1 MKHKPIPWAIALTG
15 VLYYALLIYWQ
26 SDELSGSGQARD
38 AAVFGLVFSVIYVAY
53 CMLCFQRDLPPGL
66 KDMPFV
72 GRYGKLTGWLV
83 FGSIAVYYVRPS
95 AWGGY
100 DEGVGFFLVGILL
113 LGFAAAAILT
123 CFMWSGDQSSR
134 LYALSR
140 FVDVYPTITKPERH
154 VRFNEKMWTTTF
166 VLIIYFGMTNV
177 MLFGLS
183 GQALDL
189 FSGFRSIMAGASGTI
204 MHLGIGPIVTGSIIM
219 QLFAGAKIIRLDLSD
234 SEDKAMYQGVQ
245 KLLVLIMIPI
255 ESIPQTYGFL
265 DPSEWLIDAYGLGW
279 ANFVIV
285 AQLFAGSYLV
295 FLLDELVSKWGIG
308 SGISLFIA
316 AGVAQSTFVGTLS
329 PLATTTGAPYSIQNP
344 PSGTLPM
351 IFYMFRES
359 TNYEMIQANGFEIM
373 LLTHVNPVAALVSSI
388 IVFLVVAY
396 AESSKLELPLTHG
409 KVRGH
414 RGKYPIR
421 LVYASNI
428 PVILMAALLANINM
442 FTLLFWS
449 HPTLSQTPILGQN
462 GWASASAFIGTYEPG
477 QTTASGGFAWYA
489 SMVNGVNDWL
499 IPLLNQ
505 QGDVFGHSLTQIMV
519 HVVFYVALMTVGSMV
534 FAKFWIDTTNMG
546 TKDVAKQIERTGMQ
560 IPGFRKNPKVLEKI
574 LENYIPPVTYFSGAF
589 VGLLAAGADLLGT
602 VGNATGTGAG
612 CRYHPAYLRANPK
625 GTGHGNASD
634 DPPVLRCRVILDVG
648 RERGSVHGGR
658 PSPKV
663 PCFKSTALM
672 NSRWFQAPTVLWHA
686 WRDVLFFLPF
696 VAFGLLFIGVGIGGA
711 AVGAYEWWMA
721 GEEHCISSDDEPL
734 FTGDGTAHCLDHDS
748 QSSFDTP
755 EASGPIQIFKRK

>member
-1 MKHKPIPWAIALTG
+1 MRHKPIPWAIALTG
-15 VLYYALLIYWQ
+15 VLYFGLLIYWQ
-26 SDELSGSGQARD
+26 SDELSSEI
-38 AAVFGLVFSVIYVAY
+38 AAQRNAAQFGLVLSVIYVAY
-53 CMLCFQRDLPPGL
+53 LMWCFNRDLPEGL
-66 KDMPFV
+66 KDAPVV
-72 GRYGKLTGWLV
+72 GRYGKLMGWLAIA
-83 FGSIAVYYVRPS
+83 GIAVWYVRP
-95 AWGGY
+95 AKWGGY
-100 DEGVGFFLVGILL
+100 EDGVGFYLVGILL
-113 LGFAAAAILT
+113 LGFGAAAALT
-123 CFMWSGDQSSR
+123 CFMWSGDKSSR
-134 LYALSR
+134 LYALHR

-166 VLIIYFGMTNV
+166 VLIIYFAMTNV
-177 MLFGLS
+177 MLYGLS

-219 QLFAGAKIIRLDLSD
+219 QLFAGAKIIRLDLSN

-255 ESIPQTYGFL
+255 EAIPQTYGFL
-265 DPSEWLIDAYGLGW
+265 DPMEFLIDSYGMGW

-308 SGISLFIA
+308 SGMSLFIA
-316 AGVAQSTFVGTLS
+316 AGVSQSTFVGTLS
-329 PLATTTGAPYSIQNP
+329 PLPVTSGLGYSMSNP

-351 IFYMFRES
+351 IFYMFREA
-359 TNYEMIQANGFEIM
+359 TNYEMISSNGFETI
-373 LLTHVNPVAALVSSI
+373 LLTHVNPLAALFSSVV
-388 IVFLVVAY
+388 VFLVVAY

-449 HPTLSQTPILGQN
+449 HPTLSQTPFLGRE
-462 GWASASAFIGTYEPG
+462 GYGSLSEYIGTYDQG

-499 IPLLNQ
+499 LPLLNQ
-505 QGDVFGHSLTQIMV
+505 QGDIYGHSLTQIMV
-519 HVVFYVALMTVGSMV
+519 HVIFYVVLMTVGSMV

-602 VGNATGTGAG
+602 VGNATGTG
-612 CRYHPAYLRANPK
+612 
-625 GTGHGNASD
+625 
-634 DPPVLRCRVILDVG
+634 
-648 RERGSVHGGR
+648 
-658 PSPKV
+658 
-663 PCFKSTALM
+663 
-672 NSRWFQAPTVLWHA
+672 
-686 WRDVLFFLPF
+686 
-696 VAFGLLFIGVGIGGA
+696 LLLAVGIILRTYEQIQKEQAMEMHPMIRQFFGA
-711 AVGAYEWWMA
+711 E
-721 GEEHCISSDDEPL
+721 
-734 FTGDGTAHCLDHDS
+734 
-748 QSSFDTP
+748 
-755 EASGPIQIFKRK
+755 

>member
-1 MKHKPIPWAIALTG
+1 MRHKPIPWAIALTG
-15 VLYYALLIYWQ
+15 VLYFGLLIYWQ
-26 SDELSGSGQARD
+26 SDELSSEIAEQRT
-38 AAVFGLVFSVIYVAY
+38 AAQFGLVLSVIYVAY
-53 CMLCFQRDLPPGL
+53 LMWCFNRDLPEGL
-66 KDMPFV
+66 KDAPV
-72 GRYGKLTGWLV
+72 IGRYGKLMGWLAIA
-83 FGSIAVYYVRPS
+83 GIAVFYVRPS
-95 AWGGY
+95 KWGGY
-100 DEGVGFFLVGILL
+100 EDGVGFFLVGILL
-113 LGFAAAAILT
+113 LGFGAAAALT
-123 CFMWSGDQSSR
+123 CFMWSGDKSSR
-134 LYALSR
+134 LYALHR

-166 VLIIYFGMTNV
+166 VLIIYFAMTNV
-177 MLFGLS
+177 MLYGLS

-219 QLFAGAKIIRLDLSD
+219 QLFAGAKIIRLDLSN

-255 ESIPQTYGFL
+255 EAIPQTYGFL
-265 DPSEWLIDAYGLGW
+265 DPMEFLIDSYGMGW

-308 SGISLFIA
+308 SGMSLFIA
-316 AGVAQSTFVGTLS
+316 AGVSQSTFVGTLS
-329 PLATTTGAPYSIQNP
+329 PLPVTSGLGYSMSNP

-351 IFYMFRES
+351 IFYMFREA
-359 TNYEMIQANGFEIM
+359 TNYEMISSNGFETI
-373 LLTHVNPVAALVSSI
+373 LLTHVNPLAALFSSVV
-388 IVFLVVAY
+388 VFLVVAY

-449 HPTLSQTPILGQN
+449 HPTLSQTPFLGRE
-462 GWASASAFIGTYEPG
+462 GYGSLSEYIGTYDQG

-499 IPLLNQ
+499 LPLLNQ
-505 QGDVFGHSLTQIMV
+505 QGDIYGHSLTQIMV
-519 HVVFYVALMTVGSMV
+519 HVIFYVVLMTVGSMV

-602 VGNATGTGAG
+602 VGNATGTG
-612 CRYHPAYLRANPK
+612 
-625 GTGHGNASD
+625 
-634 DPPVLRCRVILDVG
+634 
-648 RERGSVHGGR
+648 
-658 PSPKV
+658 
-663 PCFKSTALM
+663 
-672 NSRWFQAPTVLWHA
+672 
-686 WRDVLFFLPF
+686 
-696 VAFGLLFIGVGIGGA
+696 LLLAVGIILRTYEQIQKEQAMEMHPMIRQFFGA
-711 AVGAYEWWMA
+711 E
-721 GEEHCISSDDEPL
+721 
-734 FTGDGTAHCLDHDS
+734 
-748 QSSFDTP
+748 
-755 EASGPIQIFKRK
+755 